1 SGIFYAWYSHYGDD
15 PTPNGIVGLS
25 YALAG
30 ITFLLLAAVGYG
42 IRRRSSRG
50 SLGQL
55 NAALNWHVFFAIM
68 GLALLVMHSF
78 GNFNPR
84 SGTYALYSMIAL
96 AVSGFLGRVLDH
108 VMPRL
113 MAGEV
118 HKALTEQGEDRI
130 ESIS

>member
-1 SGIFYAWYSHYGDD
+1 MSRFNSPFWSTQDRSKGYSWLFFYVRCSWFYGLLVTLVVVGGSGIFYAWYSHYGDD

-78 GNFNPR
+78 GNF
-84 SGTYALYSMIAL
+84 
-96 AVSGFLGRVLDH
+96 
-108 VMPRL
+108 
-113 MAGEV
+113 
-118 HKALTEQGEDRI
+118 Q
-130 ESIS
+130 